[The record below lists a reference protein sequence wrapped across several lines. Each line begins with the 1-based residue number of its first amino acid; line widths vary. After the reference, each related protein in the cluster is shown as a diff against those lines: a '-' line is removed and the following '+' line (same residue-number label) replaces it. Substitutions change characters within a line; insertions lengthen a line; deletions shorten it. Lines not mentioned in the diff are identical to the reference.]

1 MVGLATKEPTD
12 ERMLTSIETPKYR
25 TKEEYAYD
33 VLRRAILHCQLKPGE
48 KLVVDNLCA
57 TLGISPIP
65 LRAALQRLQ
74 AEGLVEITPHTGAV
88 VTQLSPGNFEPVSLL
103 IERLE
108 ILAFEVAARQA
119 TDADIARL
127 RGIVEELECALAAK
141 DLERW
146 SELNIEF
153 HSAVAAMTQM
163 ELLIEFT
170 NRLLDAWTRLRRWYL
185 PQIIAQLPRAQLE
198 HRQMVELLARRNVA
212 ALSRVVKSHSQR
224 LREYARQATANLP
237 PPSAE
242 KKAAPRRSV
251 TRKKG

>member
-1 MVGLATKEPTD
+1 
-12 ERMLTSIETPKYR
+12 MLTSVETPKYR

-48 KLVVDNLCA
+48 KLVVDDLCA

-74 AEGLVEITPHTGAV
+74 AEGLIEITPHTGAT
-88 VTQLSPGNFEPVSLL
+88 VTQLSPANFEPVSLL

-108 ILAFEVAARQA
+108 ILAFEVAARKA

-127 RGIVEELECALAAK
+127 RGIAQQLDRALADQ

-153 HSAVAAMTQM
+153 HSTVAMITQM
-163 ELLIEFT
+163 DLLIEFS

-185 PQIIAQLPRAQLE
+185 PQIIAQLPQAQAE
-198 HRQMVELLARRNVA
+198 HRKMVELLARRNVKG
-212 ALSRVVKSHSQR
+212 LSRVVTEHSRR
-224 LREYARQATANLP
+224 LRDYARRATAHLSSGAP
-237 PPSAE
+237 TE
-242 KKAAPRRSV
+242 KKSARRRSAA
-251 TRKKG
+251 TAKG